1 MTARYGTVQ
10 KEKLCMNHEFL
21 TLKQKYEDLND
32 SYNRVLE
39 QRNMARSEA
48 DKLRIERDTLK
59 ADQNSVETL
68 LKGTAIIEIDLILC
82 HHGITYS
89 IDKYKQLEGK
99 ELELT
104 RFLAGHELLLKE
116 KERMENKLNG
126 WSFVEFHER
135 FGIYS
140 SKSFQTSSQM
150 LAFQNVAKEK
160 ERMELEVT
168 SLKRKIDDLSGSLR
182 QANNR
187 QDACESNS
195 MVLNCNL
202 QALLTENQKLIHDF
216 KG

>member
-1 MTARYGTVQ
+1 
-10 KEKLCMNHEFL
+10 MNHEFL

-140 SKSFQTSSQM
+140 SKSFQTFSNASFSKCGKRKGTDGARSYISQ
-150 LAFQNVAKEK
+150 KEN
-160 ERMELEVT
+160 RR
-168 SLKRKIDDLSGSLR
+168 LKRSSSTGKQQTR
-182 QANNR
+182 
-187 QDACESNS
+187 C
-195 MVLNCNL
+195 V
-202 QALLTENQKLIHDF
+202 
-216 KG
+216 